1 MKLRQLILSA
11 ILLAGFASQAYAL
24 VLTFDDIPQ
33 GNSGLQYY
41 TYAYGVAFGYHDF
54 TVVDHTNSPW
64 GLPHSS
70 PNVLV
75 KGPEMPDTATEMYVY
90 FKGGAGQQRAYSFG
104 MYLSTEYGAALEMI
118 GYNGSYSHVVAS
130 ALIGGTDQAWNN
142 VYAEVNS
149 ASGEITGVILRALT
163 PSALAHF
170 CADDATIE
178 FVPEPSSLA
187 ALGFAIAGLAMAAAR
202 RKRR

>member
-1 MKLRQLILSA
+1 MTLRQLTFTL
-11 ILLAGFASQAYAL
+11 ILLAAFMPQASAL
-24 VLTFDDIPQ
+24 VLTFDDIPE
-33 GNSGLQYY
+33 GSSGLQYY
-41 TYAYGVAFGYHDF
+41 ASTYSVSFAYHDF
-54 TVVDHTNSPW
+54 TVVDHTSSLW
-64 GLPHSS
+64 GPPHSS

-75 KGPEMPDTATEMYVY
+75 KKPDLPDTATEMYIY
-90 FKGGAGQQRAYSFG
+90 LKGGAGQQRAYSFG
-104 MYLSTEYGAALEMI
+104 MHFSTEYGAALEMI
-118 GYNGSYSHVVAS
+118 GYSNRYIDIVAS

-142 VYAEVNS
+142 VYAEVSS
-149 ASGEITGVILRALT
+149 ASGEITGIILRALT